1 MNVIFYKIYIFDILT
16 KQAFVTCFEKG
27 LNIVTSSSI
36 DGTDRG
42 KSVLLRSLY
51 HTLGADA
58 HFDKKWKN
66 EDKVYLLEFSVDNK
80 MYFIYRHK
88 KVFKVFNDTVQIL
101 FQTSSRTKLSEFL
114 GKIWSFEIFLPNRN
128 TEKLEIAPPAYT
140 YVMNFID
147 QDHYDGTNFNS
158 FKSLGQYQNF
168 KPDVIYAQF
177 GIYDKNYFER
187 VKSKQNLLERINN
200 SEDSY
205 QKANEMKEKVFKLLG
220 NIVVPKNS
228 QELKREL
235 SIRTKEYKDIL
246 NSMNEFRCK
255 LTNLR
260 NEKYELEIAL
270 NQIERFKNNKEKE
283 IKSILETDKCPE
295 CHSVLKDTTDFR
307 SKRYNSI
314 EDSSYI
320 SDSIYEDIEKISKAI
335 SRTESSYKEFLN
347 KLESYKK
354 NIGIAQKEIK
364 NYSSYMGLNELYN
377 SLNLELFNESQL
389 QGELKEKLGIIEED
403 LKKVSA
409 IKADINKK
417 YYEMIDSEV
426 LRFGLNELEESQY
439 KAINRVFCAS
449 GSNKPISTV
458 IWYFI
463 LNNIKT
469 CFNKKSLKLPMV
481 LDSPKNAEMD
491 YNKEQAL
498 IEYILENSSNY
509 TQLIFSSIGFERTKF
524 EGKVKIIELKNN
536 KYQLL
541 DSETFTKYENILENV
556 LSTHVHR
563 DIFSELIKLLRK

>member
-1 MNVIFYKIYIFDILT
+1 MNVIFKKIYIFDILT
-16 KQAFVTCFEKG
+16 EKAFVTSFEEG
-27 LNIVTSSSI
+27 VNVVTSSSI

-51 HTLGADA
+51 HAMGADA

-66 EDKVYLLEFSVDNK
+66 EDKVYLLEFLVDNK
-80 MYFIYRHK
+80 KYFIYRHRK
-88 KVFKVFNDTVQIL
+88 LFKIFNDLIQIL
-101 FQTSSRTKLSEFL
+101 FQTSSRTELSEFL
-114 GKIWSFEIFLPNRN
+114 GEIWSFEIFFPNRN
-128 TEKLEIAPPAYT
+128 TGKLEIAPPAYT
-140 YVMNFID
+140 YVMNFLD
-147 QDHYDGTNFNS
+147 QDHYDGTSFNS

-168 KPDVIYAQF
+168 KPDVIYSQF

-187 VKSKQNLLERINN
+187 VKSKQNLFERINE
-200 SEDSY
+200 SKDSY
-205 QKANEMKEKVFKLLG
+205 KKANEMKEKVSNLLE
-220 NIVVPKNS
+220 NVVVPENL
-228 QELKREL
+228 QELEREL
-235 SIRTKEYKDIL
+235 SIRSKEYNDIL
-246 NSMNEFRCK
+246 NSMNAFRYK

-283 IKSILETDKCPE
+283 IKFILETDICPE
-295 CHSVLKDTTDFR
+295 CHSILNDTTDFR

-314 EDSSYI
+314 EDSLYI
-320 SDSIYEDIEKISKAI
+320 SDSIYEDIEKISKEI
-335 SRTESSYKEFLN
+335 FQIESSYREFSN
-347 KLESYKK
+347 RLESYKK
-354 NIGIAQKEIK
+354 NINSAQEEIK
-364 NYSSYMGLNELYN
+364 NYTSYMGLNELYN
-377 SLNLELFNESQL
+377 SLNLELFNELQL
-389 QGELKEKLGIIEED
+389 QEELKERIENIEEE
-403 LKKVSA
+403 LKKVSE

-417 YYEMIDSEV
+417 YYEMVDRQV
-426 LRFGLNELEESQY
+426 LRFGLYELDESQY

-491 YNKEQAL
+491 YDKEQAL

-524 EGKVKIIELKNN
+524 IFEGEIKIIGLNN
-536 KYQLL
+536 DKYQLL
-541 DSETFTKYENILENV
+541 NSETFKEYEDILENV
-556 LSTHVHR
+556 LSAQ
-563 DIFSELIKLLRK
+563 LI

>member
-1 MNVIFYKIYIFDILT
+1 MNVIFKKIYIFDILT
-16 KQAFVTCFEKG
+16 KKAFVTSFEEG
-27 LNIVTSSSI
+27 VNVVTSSSI

-51 HTLGADA
+51 HVMGADA

-66 EDKVYLLEFSVDNK
+66 EDKVYLLEFLVDNK
-80 MYFIYRHK
+80 KYFIYRHRK
-88 KVFKVFNDTVQIL
+88 LFKVFNDLIQIL
-101 FQTSSRTKLSEFL
+101 FQTSSRTELSEFL
-114 GKIWSFEIFLPNRN
+114 GEIWSFEIFLPNRN

-140 YVMNFID
+140 YVMNFLD
-147 QDHYDGTNFNS
+147 QDYYDGTNFNS

-168 KPDVIYAQF
+168 KPDVIYSQF

-187 VKSKQNLLERINN
+187 VKSKQNLFERINE
-200 SEDSY
+200 SKDSY
-205 QKANEMKEKVFKLLG
+205 KKADEMKGKVSNLLE
-220 NIVVPKNS
+220 NVVVPENL
-228 QELKREL
+228 QELEREL
-235 SIRTKEYKDIL
+235 SIGSKEYNDIL
-246 NSMNEFRCK
+246 NSMNAFRYK

-283 IKSILETDKCPE
+283 IKFILETDICPE
-295 CHSVLKDTTDFR
+295 CHSVLNDTTDLR

-314 EDSSYI
+314 EDSLYI

-335 SRTESSYKEFLN
+335 FQIESSYREFSN
-347 KLESYKK
+347 RLESYKK
-354 NIGIAQKEIK
+354 NINSAQEEIK
-364 NYSSYMGLNELYN
+364 NYTSYMGLNELYN
-377 SLNLELFNESQL
+377 SLNLELFNELQL
-389 QGELKEKLGIIEED
+389 QEELKDRIENIEEE
-403 LKKVSA
+403 LKKVSE

-417 YYEMIDSEV
+417 YYEMVDRQV
-426 LRFGLNELEESQY
+426 LRFGLNELDESQY

-491 YNKEQAL
+491 YDKEQAL

-524 EGKVKIIELKNN
+524 IFEGEIKIIELKND

-541 DSETFTKYENILENV
+541 NSETFKEYEDILENV
-556 LSTHVHR
+556 LSAQ
-563 DIFSELIKLLRK
+563 LI

>member
-1 MNVIFYKIYIFDILT
+1 MNVIFKKIYIFDILT
-16 KQAFVTCFEKG
+16 KKAFVTSFEEG
-27 LNIVTSSSI
+27 VNVVTSSSI

-51 HTLGADA
+51 HVMGADA

-66 EDKVYLLEFSVDNK
+66 EDKVYLLEFLVDNK
-80 MYFIYRHK
+80 KYFIYRHRK
-88 KVFKVFNDTVQIL
+88 LFKLFNDLIQIL
-101 FQTSSRTKLSEFL
+101 FQTSSRTELSEFL
-114 GKIWSFEIFLPNRN
+114 GEIWSFEIFLPNRN

-140 YVMNFID
+140 YVMNFLD
-147 QDHYDGTNFNS
+147 QDYYDGTNFNS

-168 KPDVIYAQF
+168 KPDVIYSQF

-187 VKSKQNLLERINN
+187 VKSKQNLFERINE
-200 SEDSY
+200 SKDSY
-205 QKANEMKEKVFKLLG
+205 KKADEMKGKVSNLLE
-220 NIVVPKNS
+220 NVVVPENL
-228 QELKREL
+228 QELEREL
-235 SIRTKEYKDIL
+235 SIRSKEYNDIL
-246 NSMNEFRCK
+246 NSMNAFRYK

-283 IKSILETDKCPE
+283 IKFILETDICPE
-295 CHSVLKDTTDFR
+295 CHSVLNDTTDLR

-314 EDSSYI
+314 EDSLYI

-335 SRTESSYKEFLN
+335 FQIESSYREFSN
-347 KLESYKK
+347 RLESYKK
-354 NIGIAQKEIK
+354 NINSAQEEIK
-364 NYSSYMGLNELYN
+364 NYTSYMGLNELYN
-377 SLNLELFNESQL
+377 SLNLELFNELQL
-389 QGELKEKLGIIEED
+389 QEELKDRIENIEEE
-403 LKKVSA
+403 LKKVSE

-417 YYEMIDSEV
+417 YYEMVDRQV
-426 LRFGLNELEESQY
+426 LRFGLNELDESQY

-491 YNKEQAL
+491 YDKEQAL

-524 EGKVKIIELKNN
+524 IFEGEIKIIELKND

-541 DSETFTKYENILENV
+541 NSETFKEYEDILENV
-556 LSTHVHR
+556 LS
-563 DIFSELIKLLRK
+563 SQLI

>member
-1 MNVIFYKIYIFDILT
+1 MNVIFKKIYIFDILT
-16 KQAFVTCFEKG
+16 KKAFVTSFEEG
-27 LNIVTSSSI
+27 VNVVTSSSI

-51 HTLGADA
+51 HVMGADA

-66 EDKVYLLEFSVDNK
+66 EDKVYLLEFLVDNK
-80 MYFIYRHK
+80 KYFIYRHRK
-88 KVFKVFNDTVQIL
+88 LFKVFNDLIQIL
-101 FQTSSRTKLSEFL
+101 FQTSSRMELSEFL

-128 TEKLEIAPPAYT
+128 TGKLEIAPPAYT
-140 YVMNFID
+140 YVMNFLD
-147 QDHYDGTNFNS
+147 QDHYDGTSFNS

-168 KPDVIYAQF
+168 KPDVIYSQF

-187 VKSKQNLLERINN
+187 VKSKQNLFERINE
-200 SEDSY
+200 SKDSY
-205 QKANEMKEKVFKLLG
+205 KKADEMKGKVSNLLE
-220 NIVVPKNS
+220 NVVVPENL
-228 QELKREL
+228 QELEREL
-235 SIRTKEYKDIL
+235 SIRSKEYNDIL
-246 NSMNEFRCK
+246 NSMNTFRYK

-283 IKSILETDKCPE
+283 IKFILETDICPE
-295 CHSVLKDTTDFR
+295 CHSVLNDTTDLR

-314 EDSSYI
+314 EDSLYI
-320 SDSIYEDIEKISKAI
+320 SDSIYEDIEKISKEI
-335 SRTESSYKEFLN
+335 FQIESSYREFSN
-347 KLESYKK
+347 RLESYKK
-354 NIGIAQKEIK
+354 NINSAQEEIK
-364 NYSSYMGLNELYN
+364 NYTSYMGLNELYN
-377 SLNLELFNESQL
+377 SLNLELFNELQL
-389 QGELKEKLGIIEED
+389 QEELKDRIENIEEE
-403 LKKVSA
+403 LKKVSE

-417 YYEMIDSEV
+417 YYEMVDRQV
-426 LRFGLNELEESQY
+426 LRFGLYELDESQY

-491 YNKEQAL
+491 YDKEQAL

-524 EGKVKIIELKNN
+524 IFEGEIKILGLNN
-536 KYQLL
+536 DKYQLL
-541 DSETFTKYENILENV
+541 NSETFKEYEDILENV
-556 LSTHVHR
+556 LSAQ
-563 DIFSELIKLLRK
+563 LI

>member
-1 MNVIFYKIYIFDILT
+1 MNVIFKKIYIFDILT
-16 KQAFVTCFEKG
+16 KKAFVTSFEEG
-27 LNIVTSSSI
+27 VNVVTSSSI

-51 HTLGADA
+51 HVMGADA

-66 EDKVYLLEFSVDNK
+66 EDKVYLLEFLVDNK
-80 MYFIYRHK
+80 KYFIYRHRK
-88 KVFKVFNDTVQIL
+88 LFKVFNDLIQII
-101 FQTSSRTKLSEFL
+101 FQTSSRTELSEFL
-114 GKIWSFEIFLPNRN
+114 GEIWSFEIFLPNRN

-140 YVMNFID
+140 YVMNFLD
-147 QDHYDGTNFNS
+147 QDYYDGTNFNS

-168 KPDVIYAQF
+168 KPDVIYSQF

-187 VKSKQNLLERINN
+187 VKSKQNLFERINE
-200 SEDSY
+200 SKDSY
-205 QKANEMKEKVFKLLG
+205 KKADEMKGKVSNLLE
-220 NIVVPKNS
+220 NVVVPENL
-228 QELKREL
+228 QELEREL
-235 SIRTKEYKDIL
+235 SIRSKEYNDIL
-246 NSMNEFRCK
+246 NSMNAFRYK

-283 IKSILETDKCPE
+283 IKFILGTDICPE
-295 CHSVLKDTTDFR
+295 CHSVLNDTTDLR

-314 EDSSYI
+314 EDSLYI

-335 SRTESSYKEFLN
+335 FQIESSYREFSN
-347 KLESYKK
+347 RLESYKK
-354 NIGIAQKEIK
+354 NINSAQEEIK
-364 NYSSYMGLNELYN
+364 NYTSYMGLNDHYN
-377 SLNLELFNESQL
+377 SLNLEFFNELQL
-389 QGELKEKLGIIEED
+389 QEELKDRIENIEEE
-403 LKKVSA
+403 LKKVSE

-417 YYEMIDSEV
+417 YYEMVDRQV
-426 LRFGLNELEESQY
+426 LRFGLNELDESQY

-491 YNKEQAL
+491 YDKEQAL

-524 EGKVKIIELKNN
+524 IFEGEIKIIELKND

-541 DSETFTKYENILENV
+541 NSEIFKEYEDILENV
-556 LSTHVHR
+556 LSAQ
-563 DIFSELIKLLRK
+563 LI

>member
-1 MNVIFYKIYIFDILT
+1 MNVIFKKIYIFDILT
-16 KQAFVTCFEKG
+16 KKAFVTSFEEG
-27 LNIVTSSSI
+27 VNVVTSSSI

-51 HTLGADA
+51 HVMGADA

-66 EDKVYLLEFSVDNK
+66 EDKVYLLEFLVDNK
-80 MYFIYRHK
+80 KYFIYRHRK
-88 KVFKVFNDTVQIL
+88 LFKVFNDLIQIL
-101 FQTSSRTKLSEFL
+101 FQTSSRTELSEFL
-114 GKIWSFEIFLPNRN
+114 GEIWSFKIFLPNRN

-140 YVMNFID
+140 YVMNFLD
-147 QDHYDGTNFNS
+147 QDYYDGTNFNS

-168 KPDVIYAQF
+168 KPDVIYSQF

-187 VKSKQNLLERINN
+187 VKNKQNLFERINE
-200 SEDSY
+200 SKDSY
-205 QKANEMKEKVFKLLG
+205 KKADEMKEKVSNLLE
-220 NIVVPKNS
+220 NVVVPENL
-228 QELKREL
+228 QELEREL
-235 SIRTKEYKDIL
+235 SIRSKEYNDIL
-246 NSMNEFRCK
+246 NSMNAFRYK

-270 NQIERFKNNKEKE
+270 NQIEKFKNNKEKE
-283 IKSILETDKCPE
+283 INVILETDICPE
-295 CHSVLKDTTDFR
+295 CHSVLNDTTDLR

-314 EDSSYI
+314 EDSLYI
-320 SDSIYEDIEKISKAI
+320 SDSIYEDIEKISKEI
-335 SRTESSYKEFLN
+335 FQIESSYREFSN
-347 KLESYKK
+347 RLESYKK
-354 NIGIAQKEIK
+354 NINSAQEEIK
-364 NYSSYMGLNELYN
+364 NYTSYMGLNELYN
-377 SLNLELFNESQL
+377 SLNLELFNELQL
-389 QGELKEKLGIIEED
+389 QEELKDRIENIEEE
-403 LKKVSA
+403 LKKVLE

-417 YYEMIDSEV
+417 YYEMVDRQV
-426 LRFGLNELEESQY
+426 LRFGLNELDESQY

-491 YNKEQAL
+491 YDKEQAL

-524 EGKVKIIELKNN
+524 IFEGEIKIIELKND

-541 DSETFTKYENILENV
+541 NSETFKEYEDILENV
-556 LSTHVHR
+556 LSAQ
-563 DIFSELIKLLRK
+563 LI

>member
-1 MNVIFYKIYIFDILT
+1 MNVIFKKIYIFDILT
-16 KQAFVTCFEKG
+16 KKAFVTSFEVG
-27 LNIVTSSSI
+27 VNVVTSSSI

-51 HTLGADA
+51 HVMGADA

-66 EDKVYLLEFSVDNK
+66 EDKVYLLEFLVDNK
-80 MYFIYRHK
+80 KYFIYRHRK
-88 KVFKVFNDTVQIL
+88 LFKIFNDLIQIL
-101 FQTSSRTKLSEFL
+101 FQTSSRTELSEFL
-114 GKIWSFEIFLPNRN
+114 GEIWSFEIFLPNRN

-140 YVMNFID
+140 YVMNFLD
-147 QDHYDGTNFNS
+147 QDYYDGTNFNS

-168 KPDVIYAQF
+168 KPDVIYSQF

-187 VKSKQNLLERINN
+187 VKSKQNLFERINE
-200 SEDSY
+200 SKDSY
-205 QKANEMKEKVFKLLG
+205 KKADEMKGKVSNLLE
-220 NIVVPKNS
+220 NVVVPENL
-228 QELKREL
+228 QELESEL
-235 SIRTKEYKDIL
+235 SIRSKEYNDIL
-246 NSMNEFRCK
+246 NSMNAFRYE

-283 IKSILETDKCPE
+283 IKFILETDICPE
-295 CHSVLKDTTDFR
+295 CHSVLNDTTDLR

-314 EDSSYI
+314 EDSLYI

-335 SRTESSYKEFLN
+335 FQIESSYREFSN
-347 KLESYKK
+347 RLESYKK
-354 NIGIAQKEIK
+354 NINSAQKEIK
-364 NYSSYMGLNELYN
+364 NYTSYMGLNELYN
-377 SLNLELFNESQL
+377 SLNLELFNELQL
-389 QGELKEKLGIIEED
+389 QEELKDRIENIEEE
-403 LKKVSA
+403 LKKVSE

-417 YYEMIDSEV
+417 YYEMVDRQV
-426 LRFGLNELEESQY
+426 LRFGLNELDESQY

-524 EGKVKIIELKNN
+524 IFEGEIKIIELKND

-541 DSETFTKYENILENV
+541 NSETFKEYEDILENV
-556 LSTHVHR
+556 LSAQ
-563 DIFSELIKLLRK
+563 LI

>member
-1 MNVIFYKIYIFDILT
+1 MNVIFKKIYIFDILT
-16 KQAFVTCFEKG
+16 EKAFVTSFEEG
-27 LNIVTSSSI
+27 VNVVTSSSI

-51 HTLGADA
+51 HVMGADA

-66 EDKVYLLEFSVDNK
+66 EDKVYLLEFLVDNK
-80 MYFIYRHK
+80 KYFIYRHRK
-88 KVFKVFNDTVQIL
+88 LFKVFNNLIQIL
-101 FQTSSRTKLSEFL
+101 FQTSSRMELSEFL

-128 TEKLEIAPPAYT
+128 TGKLEIAPPAYT
-140 YVMNFID
+140 YVMNFLD
-147 QDHYDGTNFNS
+147 QDHYDGTSFNS

-168 KPDVIYAQF
+168 KPDVIYSQF

-187 VKSKQNLLERINN
+187 VKSKQNLFERINE
-200 SEDSY
+200 SKDSY
-205 QKANEMKEKVFKLLG
+205 KKANEMKRKVSNLLE
-220 NIVVPKNS
+220 NVVVPENL
-228 QELKREL
+228 QELEREL
-235 SIRTKEYKDIL
+235 SIRSKEYNDIL
-246 NSMNEFRCK
+246 NSMNTFRYK

-283 IKSILETDKCPE
+283 IKFILETDICPE
-295 CHSVLKDTTDFR
+295 CHSILNDTTDLR

-314 EDSSYI
+314 EDSLYI
-320 SDSIYEDIEKISKAI
+320 SDSIYEDIEKISKEI
-335 SRTESSYKEFLN
+335 FQIESSYREFSN
-347 KLESYKK
+347 RLESYKK
-354 NIGIAQKEIK
+354 NINSAQEEIK
-364 NYSSYMGLNELYN
+364 NYTSYMGLNELYN
-377 SLNLELFNESQL
+377 SLTLEVFNELHL
-389 QGELKEKLGIIEED
+389 QEELKDRIENIEEE
-403 LKKVSA
+403 LKKVSE

-417 YYEMIDSEV
+417 YYEMVDRQV
-426 LRFGLNELEESQY
+426 LRFGLYELDESQY

-491 YNKEQAL
+491 YDKEQAL

-524 EGKVKIIELKNN
+524 IFEGEIKILGLNN
-536 KYQLL
+536 DKYQLL
-541 DSETFTKYENILENV
+541 NSETFKEYEDILENV
-556 LSTHVHR
+556 LSAQ
-563 DIFSELIKLLRK
+563 LI

>member
-1 MNVIFYKIYIFDILT
+1 MNIIFNKIYIFDILT
-16 KQAFVTCFEKG
+16 KKAFVTCFEKG
-27 LNIVTSSSI
+27 LNIITSSNI

-80 MYFIYRHK
+80 KYFIYRHK
-88 KVFKVFNDTVQIL
+88 KVFKVFDDAVQIL
-101 FQTSSRTKLSEFL
+101 FQTSTRTELSEFL
-114 GKIWSFEIFLPNRN
+114 SEIWSFEIFLPNRN

-147 QDHYDGTNFNS
+147 QDYYDGTNFNS

-187 VKSKQNLLERINN
+187 VKSKQNLLERIND
-200 SEDSY
+200 SERAY
-205 QKANEMKEKVFKLLG
+205 KKANEMKEKVSKLLG
-220 NIVVPKNS
+220 NLVVPENL
-228 QELKREL
+228 QELEKEL
-235 SIRTKEYKDIL
+235 SIRTKEYNDIL
-246 NSMNEFRCK
+246 NSMNEFRYK

-283 IKSILETDKCPE
+283 IKSILKTDICPE
-295 CHSVLKDTTDFR
+295 CHSVLKDTTDLR

-314 EDSSYI
+314 EDSLYI
-320 SDSIYEDIEKISKAI
+320 SDSIYEDIEKISKVI
-335 SRTESSYKEFLN
+335 LKIESSYREFSN
-347 KLESYKK
+347 RLESYKK
-354 NIGIAQKEIK
+354 NINSAQKEIK
-364 NYSSYMGLNELYN
+364 NYTSYIGLNELYN
-377 SLNLELFNESQL
+377 SLNLELFSELQL
-389 QGELKEKLGIIEED
+389 QEELKDIIENIEEE
-403 LKKVSA
+403 LKKVSE
-409 IKADINKK
+409 IKANINKK
-417 YYEMIDSEV
+417 YYEMVDSQV
-426 LRFGLNELEESQY
+426 LRFGLDELEESQY

-463 LNNIKT
+463 LNNLKT

-491 YNKEQAL
+491 YDKEQAL

-524 EGKVKIIELKNN
+524 IFEGETKIIELKND

-541 DSETFTKYENILENV
+541 NSETFKEYEDILENV
-556 LSTHVHR
+556 LSAQ
-563 DIFSELIKLLRK
+563 LI

>member
-1 MNVIFYKIYIFDILT
+1 MNVIFKKIYIFDILT
-16 KQAFVTCFEKG
+16 KKAFVTSFEEG
-27 LNIVTSSSI
+27 VNVVTSSSI

-51 HTLGADA
+51 HVMGADA

-66 EDKVYLLEFSVDNK
+66 EDKVYLLEFLVDNK
-80 MYFIYRHK
+80 KYFIYRHRK
-88 KVFKVFNDTVQIL
+88 LFKLFNDLIQIL
-101 FQTSSRTKLSEFL
+101 FQTSSRTELSEFL
-114 GKIWSFEIFLPNRN
+114 GEIWSFEIFLPNRN

-140 YVMNFID
+140 YVMNFLD
-147 QDHYDGTNFNS
+147 QDYYDGTNFNS

-168 KPDVIYAQF
+168 KPDVIYSQF

-187 VKSKQNLLERINN
+187 VKSKQNLFERINE
-200 SEDSY
+200 SKDSY
-205 QKANEMKEKVFKLLG
+205 KKADEMKGKVSNLLE
-220 NIVVPKNS
+220 NVVVPENL
-228 QELKREL
+228 QELEREL
-235 SIRTKEYKDIL
+235 SIRSKEYNDIL
-246 NSMNEFRCK
+246 NSMNAFRYK

-283 IKSILETDKCPE
+283 IKFILETDICPE
-295 CHSVLKDTTDFR
+295 CHSVLNDTTDLR

-314 EDSSYI
+314 EDSLYI
-320 SDSIYEDIEKISKAI
+320 SDSIYEDIEKISKEI
-335 SRTESSYKEFLN
+335 FQIESSYREFSN
-347 KLESYKK
+347 RLESYKK
-354 NIGIAQKEIK
+354 NINSAQEEIK
-364 NYSSYMGLNELYN
+364 NYTSYMGLNELYN
-377 SLNLELFNESQL
+377 SLNLELFNELQL
-389 QGELKEKLGIIEED
+389 QEELKDRIENIEEE
-403 LKKVSA
+403 LKKVSE

-417 YYEMIDSEV
+417 YYEMVDRQV
-426 LRFGLNELEESQY
+426 LRFGLNELDESQY

-491 YNKEQAL
+491 YDKEQAL

-524 EGKVKIIELKNN
+524 IFEGEIKIIELKND

-541 DSETFTKYENILENV
+541 NSETFKEYEDILENV
-556 LSTHVHR
+556 LS
-563 DIFSELIKLLRK
+563 SQLI

>member
-1 MNVIFYKIYIFDILT
+1 MNVIFKKIYIFDILT
-16 KQAFVTCFEKG
+16 KKAFVTSFEEG
-27 LNIVTSSSI
+27 VNVVTSSSI

-42 KSVLLRSLY
+42 KSVLLRSVY
-51 HTLGADA
+51 HVMGADA

-66 EDKVYLLEFSVDNK
+66 EDKVYLLEFLVDNK
-80 MYFIYRHK
+80 KYFIYRHRK
-88 KVFKVFNDTVQIL
+88 LFKVFNDLIQIL
-101 FQTSSRTKLSEFL
+101 FQTSSRTELSEFL
-114 GKIWSFEIFLPNRN
+114 GEIWSFEIFLPNRN

-140 YVMNFID
+140 YVMNFLD
-147 QDHYDGTNFNS
+147 QDYYDGTNFNS

-168 KPDVIYAQF
+168 KPDVIYSQF

-187 VKSKQNLLERINN
+187 VKSKQNLFERINE
-200 SEDSY
+200 SKDSY
-205 QKANEMKEKVFKLLG
+205 KKADEMKGKVSNLLE
-220 NIVVPKNS
+220 NVVVPENL
-228 QELKREL
+228 QELEREL
-235 SIRTKEYKDIL
+235 SIRSKEYNDIL
-246 NSMNEFRCK
+246 NSMNAFRYK

-283 IKSILETDKCPE
+283 IKSILETDICPE
-295 CHSVLKDTTDFR
+295 CHSVLNDTTDLR

-314 EDSSYI
+314 EDSLYI
-320 SDSIYEDIEKISKAI
+320 SDSIYEDIEKISKEI
-335 SRTESSYKEFLN
+335 FQIESSYREFSN
-347 KLESYKK
+347 RLESYKK
-354 NIGIAQKEIK
+354 NINSAQEEIK
-364 NYSSYMGLNELYN
+364 NYTSYMGLNELYN
-377 SLNLELFNESQL
+377 SLNLELFNELQL
-389 QGELKEKLGIIEED
+389 QEELKDRIENIEEE
-403 LKKVSA
+403 LKKVSE
-409 IKADINKK
+409 IKAYINKK
-417 YYEMIDSEV
+417 YYEMVDRQV
-426 LRFGLNELEESQY
+426 LRFGLNELDESQY

-491 YNKEQAL
+491 YDKEQAL

-524 EGKVKIIELKNN
+524 IFEGEIKIIELKND

-541 DSETFTKYENILENV
+541 NSETFKEYEDILENV
-556 LSTHVHR
+556 LSAQ
-563 DIFSELIKLLRK
+563 LI

>member
-1 MNVIFYKIYIFDILT
+1 MNVIFKKIYIFDILT
-16 KQAFVTCFEKG
+16 EKAFVTSFEEG
-27 LNIVTSSSI
+27 VNVVTSSSI

-51 HTLGADA
+51 HVMGADA

-66 EDKVYLLEFSVDNK
+66 EDKVYLLEFLVDNK
-80 MYFIYRHK
+80 KYFIYRHRK
-88 KVFKVFNDTVQIL
+88 LFKVFNNLIQIL
-101 FQTSSRTKLSEFL
+101 FQTSSRMELSEFL

-128 TEKLEIAPPAYT
+128 TGKLEIAPPAYT
-140 YVMNFID
+140 YVMNFLD
-147 QDHYDGTNFNS
+147 QDHYDGTSFNS

-168 KPDVIYAQF
+168 KPDVIYSQF

-187 VKSKQNLLERINN
+187 VKSKQNLFERINE
-200 SEDSY
+200 SKDSY
-205 QKANEMKEKVFKLLG
+205 KKANEMKRKVSNLLE
-220 NIVVPKNS
+220 NVVVPENL
-228 QELKREL
+228 QELEREL
-235 SIRTKEYKDIL
+235 SIRSKEYNDIL
-246 NSMNEFRCK
+246 NSMNTFRYK

-283 IKSILETDKCPE
+283 IKFILETDICPE
-295 CHSVLKDTTDFR
+295 CHSVLNDTTDLR

-314 EDSSYI
+314 EDSLYI
-320 SDSIYEDIEKISKAI
+320 SDSIYEDIEKISKEI
-335 SRTESSYKEFLN
+335 FQIESSYREFSN
-347 KLESYKK
+347 RLESYKK
-354 NIGIAQKEIK
+354 NINSAQEEIK
-364 NYSSYMGLNELYN
+364 NYTSYMGLNELYN
-377 SLNLELFNESQL
+377 SLNLELFNELQL
-389 QGELKEKLGIIEED
+389 QEELKDRIENIEEE
-403 LKKVSA
+403 LKKVSE

-417 YYEMIDSEV
+417 YYEMVDRQV
-426 LRFGLNELEESQY
+426 LRFGLYELDESQY

-491 YNKEQAL
+491 YDKEQAL

-524 EGKVKIIELKNN
+524 IFEGEIKILGLNN
-536 KYQLL
+536 DKYQLL
-541 DSETFTKYENILENV
+541 NSETFKEYEDILENV
-556 LSTHVHR
+556 LSAQ
-563 DIFSELIKLLRK
+563 LI

>member
-1 MNVIFYKIYIFDILT
+1 MNVIFKKIYIFDILT
-16 KQAFVTCFEKG
+16 EKAFVTSFEEG
-27 LNIVTSSSI
+27 VNVVTSSSI

-51 HTLGADA
+51 HVMGADA

-66 EDKVYLLEFSVDNK
+66 EDKVYLLEFLVDNK
-80 MYFIYRHK
+80 KYFIYRHRK
-88 KVFKVFNDTVQIL
+88 LFKVFNNLIQIL
-101 FQTSSRTKLSEFL
+101 FQTSSRTELSEFL

-128 TEKLEIAPPAYT
+128 TGKLEIAPPAYT
-140 YVMNFID
+140 YVMNFLD
-147 QDHYDGTNFNS
+147 QDHYDGTSFNS

-168 KPDVIYAQF
+168 KPDVIYSQF

-187 VKSKQNLLERINN
+187 VKSKQNLFERINE
-200 SEDSY
+200 SKDSY
-205 QKANEMKEKVFKLLG
+205 KKANEMKRKVSNLLE
-220 NIVVPKNS
+220 NVVVPENL
-228 QELKREL
+228 QELEREL
-235 SIRTKEYKDIL
+235 SIRSKEYNDIL
-246 NSMNEFRCK
+246 NSMNTFRYK

-283 IKSILETDKCPE
+283 IKFILETDICPE
-295 CHSVLKDTTDFR
+295 CHSILNDTTDLR

-314 EDSSYI
+314 EDSLYI
-320 SDSIYEDIEKISKAI
+320 SDSIYEDIEKISKEI
-335 SRTESSYKEFLN
+335 FQIESSYREFSN
-347 KLESYKK
+347 RLELYKK
-354 NIGIAQKEIK
+354 NINSAQEEIK
-364 NYSSYMGLNELYN
+364 NYTSYMGLNELYN
-377 SLNLELFNESQL
+377 SLNLELFNELQL
-389 QGELKEKLGIIEED
+389 QEELKDRIENIEEE
-403 LKKVSA
+403 LKKVSE

-417 YYEMIDSEV
+417 YYEMMDRQV
-426 LRFGLNELEESQY
+426 LRFGLYELDESQY

-491 YNKEQAL
+491 YDKEQAL

-524 EGKVKIIELKNN
+524 IFEGKIKILGLNN
-536 KYQLL
+536 DKYQLL
-541 DSETFTKYENILENV
+541 NSETFKEYEDILEKV
-556 LSTHVHR
+556 LSAQ
-563 DIFSELIKLLRK
+563 LI

>member
-1 MNVIFYKIYIFDILT
+1 MNVIFKKIYIFDILT
-16 KQAFVTCFEKG
+16 KKAFVTSFEVG
-27 LNIVTSSSI
+27 VNVVTSSSI

-51 HTLGADA
+51 HVMGADA
-58 HFDKKWKN
+58 HFAKKWKN
-66 EDKVYLLEFSVDNK
+66 EDKVYLLEFLVDNK
-80 MYFIYRHK
+80 KYFIYRHRK
-88 KVFKVFNDTVQIL
+88 LFKVFNDLIQIL
-101 FQTSSRTKLSEFL
+101 FQTSSRTELSEFL
-114 GKIWSFEIFLPNRN
+114 GEIWSFEIFLPNRN

-140 YVMNFID
+140 YVMNFLD
-147 QDHYDGTNFNS
+147 QDYYDGTNFNS

-168 KPDVIYAQF
+168 KPDVIYSQF

-187 VKSKQNLLERINN
+187 VKSKQNLFERINE
-200 SEDSY
+200 SKDSY
-205 QKANEMKEKVFKLLG
+205 KKADEMKGKVSNLLE
-220 NIVVPKNS
+220 NVVVPENL
-228 QELKREL
+228 QELESEL
-235 SIRTKEYKDIL
+235 SIRSKEYNDIL
-246 NSMNEFRCK
+246 NSMNAFRYE

-283 IKSILETDKCPE
+283 IKFILETDICPE
-295 CHSVLKDTTDFR
+295 CHSVLNDTTDLR

-314 EDSSYI
+314 EDSLYI

-335 SRTESSYKEFLN
+335 FQIESSYREFSN
-347 KLESYKK
+347 RLESYKK
-354 NIGIAQKEIK
+354 NINSAQKEIK
-364 NYSSYMGLNELYN
+364 NYTSYMGLNELYN
-377 SLNLELFNESQL
+377 SLNLELFNELQL
-389 QGELKEKLGIIEED
+389 QEELKDRIENIEEE
-403 LKKVSA
+403 LKKVSE

-417 YYEMIDSEV
+417 YYEMVDRQV
-426 LRFGLNELEESQY
+426 LRFGLNELDESQY

-524 EGKVKIIELKNN
+524 IFEGEIKIIELKND

-541 DSETFTKYENILENV
+541 NSETFKEYEDILENV
-556 LSTHVHR
+556 LSAQ
-563 DIFSELIKLLRK
+563 LI

>member
-1 MNVIFYKIYIFDILT
+1 MNVIFKKIYIFDILT
-16 KQAFVTCFEKG
+16 KKAFVTSFEEG
-27 LNIVTSSSI
+27 VNVVTSSSI

-51 HTLGADA
+51 HVMGADA

-66 EDKVYLLEFSVDNK
+66 EDKVYLLEFLVDNK
-80 MYFIYRHK
+80 KYFIYRHRK
-88 KVFKVFNDTVQIL
+88 LFKVFNDLIQIL
-101 FQTSSRTKLSEFL
+101 FQTSSRTELSEFL
-114 GKIWSFEIFLPNRN
+114 GEIWSFKIFLPNRN

-140 YVMNFID
+140 YVMNFLD
-147 QDHYDGTNFNS
+147 QDYYDGTNFNS

-168 KPDVIYAQF
+168 KPDVIYSQF

-187 VKSKQNLLERINN
+187 VKNKQNLFERINE
-200 SEDSY
+200 SKDSY
-205 QKANEMKEKVFKLLG
+205 KKADEMKEKVSNLLE
-220 NIVVPKNS
+220 NVVVPENL
-228 QELKREL
+228 QELEREL
-235 SIRTKEYKDIL
+235 SIRSKEYNDIL
-246 NSMNEFRCK
+246 NSMNAFRYK

-270 NQIERFKNNKEKE
+270 NQIEKFKNNKEKE
-283 IKSILETDKCPE
+283 IKVILETDICPE
-295 CHSVLKDTTDFR
+295 CHSVLNDTTDLR

-314 EDSSYI
+314 EDSLYI
-320 SDSIYEDIEKISKAI
+320 SDSIYEDIEKISKEI
-335 SRTESSYKEFLN
+335 FQIESSYREFSN
-347 KLESYKK
+347 RLESYKK
-354 NIGIAQKEIK
+354 NINSAQEEIK
-364 NYSSYMGLNELYN
+364 NYTSYMGLNELYN
-377 SLNLELFNESQL
+377 SLNLELFNELQL
-389 QGELKEKLGIIEED
+389 QEELKDRIENIEEE
-403 LKKVSA
+403 LKKVLE

-417 YYEMIDSEV
+417 YYEMVDRQV
-426 LRFGLNELEESQY
+426 LRFGLNELDESQY

-491 YNKEQAL
+491 YDKEQAL

-524 EGKVKIIELKNN
+524 IFEGEIKIIELKND

-541 DSETFTKYENILENV
+541 NSETFKEYEDILENV
-556 LSTHVHR
+556 LSAQ
-563 DIFSELIKLLRK
+563 LI

>member
-1 MNVIFYKIYIFDILT
+1 MNVIFKKIYIFDILT
-16 KQAFVTCFEKG
+16 KKAFVTSFEEG
-27 LNIVTSSSI
+27 VNVVTSSSI

-51 HTLGADA
+51 HVMGADA

-66 EDKVYLLEFSVDNK
+66 EDKVYLLEFLVDNK
-80 MYFIYRHK
+80 KYFIYRHRK
-88 KVFKVFNDTVQIL
+88 LFKVFNDLVQIL
-101 FQTSSRTKLSEFL
+101 FQTSSRTELSEFL
-114 GKIWSFEIFLPNRN
+114 GEIWSFEIFLPNRN

-140 YVMNFID
+140 YVMNFLD
-147 QDHYDGTNFNS
+147 QDYYDGTNFNS

-168 KPDVIYAQF
+168 KPDVIYSQF

-187 VKSKQNLLERINN
+187 VKSKQNLFERINE
-200 SEDSY
+200 SKDSY
-205 QKANEMKEKVFKLLG
+205 KKADEMKGKVSNLLE
-220 NIVVPKNS
+220 NVVVPENL
-228 QELKREL
+228 QELEREL
-235 SIRTKEYKDIL
+235 SIRSKEYNDIL
-246 NSMNEFRCK
+246 NSMNAFRYK

-283 IKSILETDKCPE
+283 IKFILETDICPE
-295 CHSVLKDTTDFR
+295 CHSVLNDTTDLR

-314 EDSSYI
+314 EDSLYI

-335 SRTESSYKEFLN
+335 FQIESSYREFSN
-347 KLESYKK
+347 RLESYKK
-354 NIGIAQKEIK
+354 NINSAQEEIK
-364 NYSSYMGLNELYN
+364 NYTSYMGLNELYN
-377 SLNLELFNESQL
+377 SLNLELFNELQL
-389 QGELKEKLGIIEED
+389 QEELKDRIENIEEE
-403 LKKVSA
+403 LKKVSE

-417 YYEMIDSEV
+417 YYEMVDRQV
-426 LRFGLNELEESQY
+426 LRFGLNELDESQY

-491 YNKEQAL
+491 YDKEQAL

-524 EGKVKIIELKNN
+524 IFEGEIKIIELKND

-541 DSETFTKYENILENV
+541 NSETFKEYEDILENV
-556 LSTHVHR
+556 LSAQ
-563 DIFSELIKLLRK
+563 LI

>member
-1 MNVIFYKIYIFDILT
+1 MNVIFKKIYIFDILT
-16 KQAFVTCFEKG
+16 KKAFVTSFEEG
-27 LNIVTSSSI
+27 VNVVTSSSI

-51 HTLGADA
+51 HVMGADA

-66 EDKVYLLEFSVDNK
+66 EDKVYLLEFLVDNK
-80 MYFIYRHK
+80 KYFIYRHRK
-88 KVFKVFNDTVQIL
+88 LFKVFNDLIQIL
-101 FQTSSRTKLSEFL
+101 FQTSSRTELSEFL
-114 GKIWSFEIFLPNRN
+114 GEIWSFEIFLPNRN

-140 YVMNFID
+140 YVMNFLD
-147 QDHYDGTNFNS
+147 QDYYDGTNFNS

-168 KPDVIYAQF
+168 KPDVIYSQF

-187 VKSKQNLLERINN
+187 VKSKQNLFERINE
-200 SEDSY
+200 SKDSY
-205 QKANEMKEKVFKLLG
+205 KKADEMKGKVSNLLE
-220 NIVVPKNS
+220 NVVVPENL
-228 QELKREL
+228 QELEREL
-235 SIRTKEYKDIL
+235 SIRSKEYNDIL
-246 NSMNEFRCK
+246 NSMNAFRYK

-283 IKSILETDKCPE
+283 IKFILETDICPE
-295 CHSVLKDTTDFR
+295 CHSVLNDTTDLR

-314 EDSSYI
+314 EDSLYI
-320 SDSIYEDIEKISKAI
+320 SDSIYEDIEKISKEI
-335 SRTESSYKEFLN
+335 FQIESSYREFSN
-347 KLESYKK
+347 RLESYKK
-354 NIGIAQKEIK
+354 NINSAQEEIK
-364 NYSSYMGLNELYN
+364 NYTSYMGLNELYN
-377 SLNLELFNESQL
+377 SLNLELFNELQL
-389 QGELKEKLGIIEED
+389 QEELKDRIENIEEE
-403 LKKVSA
+403 LKKVSE

-417 YYEMIDSEV
+417 YYEMVDRQV
-426 LRFGLNELEESQY
+426 LRFGLNELDESQY

-491 YNKEQAL
+491 YDKEQAL

-524 EGKVKIIELKNN
+524 IFEGEIKIIELKND

-541 DSETFTKYENILENV
+541 NSETFKEYEDILENV
-556 LSTHVHR
+556 LSAQ
-563 DIFSELIKLLRK
+563 LI

>member
-1 MNVIFYKIYIFDILT
+1 MNIIFNKIYIFDILT
-16 KQAFVTCFEKG
+16 KKAFVTCFEKG
-27 LNIVTSSSI
+27 LNIITSSNI

-66 EDKVYLLEFSVDNK
+66 EDKVYLLEFSVDNNK
-80 MYFIYRHK
+80 YFIYRHK
-88 KVFKVFNDTVQIL
+88 KVFKVFDDAVQIL
-101 FQTSSRTKLSEFL
+101 FQTSTRTELSEFL
-114 GKIWSFEIFLPNRN
+114 SEIWSFEIFLPNRN

-147 QDHYDGTNFNS
+147 QDYYDGTNFNS

-187 VKSKQNLLERINN
+187 VKSKQNLLERIND
-200 SEDSY
+200 SERAY
-205 QKANEMKEKVFKLLG
+205 KKANEMKEKVSKLLG
-220 NIVVPKNS
+220 NLVVPENL
-228 QELKREL
+228 QELEKEL
-235 SIRTKEYKDIL
+235 SIRTKEYNDIL
-246 NSMNEFRCK
+246 NSMNEFRYK

-283 IKSILETDKCPE
+283 IKSILKTDICPE
-295 CHSVLKDTTDFR
+295 CHSVLKDTTDLR

-314 EDSSYI
+314 EDSLYI
-320 SDSIYEDIEKISKAI
+320 SDSIYEDIEKISKVI
-335 SRTESSYKEFLN
+335 LKIESSYREFSN
-347 KLESYKK
+347 RLESYKK
-354 NIGIAQKEIK
+354 NINSAQKEIK
-364 NYSSYMGLNELYN
+364 NYTSYIGLNELYN
-377 SLNLELFNESQL
+377 SLNLELFSELQL
-389 QGELKEKLGIIEED
+389 QEELKDRIENIEEE
-403 LKKVSA
+403 LKKVSE
-409 IKADINKK
+409 IKANINKK
-417 YYEMIDSEV
+417 YYEMVDSQV
-426 LRFGLNELEESQY
+426 LRFGLDELEESQY

-463 LNNIKT
+463 LNNLKT

-491 YNKEQAL
+491 YDKEQAL

-524 EGKVKIIELKNN
+524 IFEGETKIIELKND

-541 DSETFTKYENILENV
+541 NSETFKEYEDILENV
-556 LSTHVHR
+556 LSAQ
-563 DIFSELIKLLRK
+563 LI

>member
-1 MNVIFYKIYIFDILT
+1 MNVIFKKIYIFDILT
-16 KQAFVTCFEKG
+16 EKAFVTSFEEG
-27 LNIVTSSSI
+27 VNVVTSSSI

-51 HTLGADA
+51 HVMGADA

-66 EDKVYLLEFSVDNK
+66 EDKVYLLEFLVDNK
-80 MYFIYRHK
+80 KYFIYRHRK
-88 KVFKVFNDTVQIL
+88 LFKVFNDLIQIL
-101 FQTSSRTKLSEFL
+101 FQTSSRTELSEFL
-114 GKIWSFEIFLPNRN
+114 GEIWSFEIFLPNRN
-128 TEKLEIAPPAYT
+128 TGKLEIAPPAYT
-140 YVMNFID
+140 YVMNFLD
-147 QDHYDGTNFNS
+147 QDHYDGTSFNS

-168 KPDVIYAQF
+168 KPDVIYSQF

-187 VKSKQNLLERINN
+187 VKSKQNLFERINE
-200 SEDSY
+200 SKDSY
-205 QKANEMKEKVFKLLG
+205 KKADEMKGKVSNLLE
-220 NIVVPKNS
+220 NVVVPENL
-228 QELKREL
+228 QELESEL
-235 SIRTKEYKDIL
+235 SIRSKEYNDIL
-246 NSMNEFRCK
+246 NSMNAFRYE

-283 IKSILETDKCPE
+283 IKFILETDICPE
-295 CHSVLKDTTDFR
+295 CHSVLNDTTDLR

-314 EDSSYI
+314 EDSLYI

-335 SRTESSYKEFLN
+335 FQIESSYREFSN
-347 KLESYKK
+347 RLESYKK
-354 NIGIAQKEIK
+354 NINSAQKEIK
-364 NYSSYMGLNELYN
+364 NYTSYMGLNELYN
-377 SLNLELFNESQL
+377 SLNLELFNELQL
-389 QGELKEKLGIIEED
+389 QEELKDRIENIEEE
-403 LKKVSA
+403 LKKVSE

-417 YYEMIDSEV
+417 YYEMVDRQV
-426 LRFGLNELEESQY
+426 LRFGLYELDESQY

-524 EGKVKIIELKNN
+524 IFEGEIKILGLNN
-536 KYQLL
+536 DKYQLL
-541 DSETFTKYENILENV
+541 NSETFKEYEDILENV
-556 LSTHVHR
+556 LSAQ
-563 DIFSELIKLLRK
+563 LI

>member
-1 MNVIFYKIYIFDILT
+1 MNVIFKKIYIFDILT
-16 KQAFVTCFEKG
+16 KKAFVTSFEEG
-27 LNIVTSSSI
+27 VNVVTSSSI

-51 HTLGADA
+51 HVMGADA

-66 EDKVYLLEFSVDNK
+66 EDKVYLLEFLVDNK
-80 MYFIYRHK
+80 KYFIYRHRK
-88 KVFKVFNDTVQIL
+88 LFKVFNDLIQIL
-101 FQTSSRTKLSEFL
+101 FQTSSRTELSEFL
-114 GKIWSFEIFLPNRN
+114 GEIWSFEIFLPNRN

-140 YVMNFID
+140 YVMNFLD
-147 QDHYDGTNFNS
+147 QDYYDGTNFNS

-168 KPDVIYAQF
+168 KPDVIYSQF

-187 VKSKQNLLERINN
+187 VKSKQNLFERINE
-200 SEDSY
+200 SKDSY
-205 QKANEMKEKVFKLLG
+205 KKADEMKGKVSNLLE
-220 NIVVPKNS
+220 NVVVPENL
-228 QELKREL
+228 QELEREL
-235 SIRTKEYKDIL
+235 SIKSKEYNDIL
-246 NSMNEFRCK
+246 NSMNAFRYK

-283 IKSILETDKCPE
+283 IKSILETDICPE
-295 CHSVLKDTTDFR
+295 CHSVLNDTTDLR

-314 EDSSYI
+314 EDSLYI
-320 SDSIYEDIEKISKAI
+320 SDSIYEDIEKISKEI
-335 SRTESSYKEFLN
+335 FQIESSYREFSN
-347 KLESYKK
+347 RLESYKK
-354 NIGIAQKEIK
+354 NINSAQEEIK
-364 NYSSYMGLNELYN
+364 NYTSYMGLNELYN
-377 SLNLELFNESQL
+377 SLNLELFNELQL
-389 QGELKEKLGIIEED
+389 QEELKDRIENIEEE
-403 LKKVSA
+403 LKKVSE
-409 IKADINKK
+409 IKAYINKK
-417 YYEMIDSEV
+417 YYEMVDRQV
-426 LRFGLNELEESQY
+426 LRFGLNELDESQY

-491 YNKEQAL
+491 YDKEQAL

-524 EGKVKIIELKNN
+524 IFEGEIKIIELKND

-541 DSETFTKYENILENV
+541 NSETFKEYEDILENV
-556 LSTHVHR
+556 LSAQ
-563 DIFSELIKLLRK
+563 LI

>member
-1 MNVIFYKIYIFDILT
+1 MNAIFKKIYIFDILT
-16 KQAFVTCFEKG
+16 KKAFVTSFEEG
-27 LNIVTSSSI
+27 VNIVTSNSI

-51 HTLGADA
+51 HVMGADA

-66 EDKVYLLEFSVDNK
+66 EDKVYLLEFLVDNK
-80 MYFIYRHK
+80 KYFIYRHRK
-88 KVFKVFNDTVQIL
+88 LFKVFNDHLIKIL
-101 FQTSSRTKLSEFL
+101 FQTSSRTELSEFL
-114 GKIWSFEIFLPNRN
+114 GEIWSFEIFLLNRN

-140 YVMNFID
+140 YVMNFLD
-147 QDHYDGTNFNS
+147 QDYYDGTNFNS
-158 FKSLGQYQNF
+158 FKGLGQYQNF
-168 KPDVIYAQF
+168 KPDVIYSQF
-177 GIYDKNYFER
+177 GIYDKNYFEC
-187 VKSKQNLLERINN
+187 VKSKQNLFERINE
-200 SEDSY
+200 SKDSY
-205 QKANEMKEKVFKLLG
+205 KKADEMKGKVSNLLE
-220 NIVVPKNS
+220 NVVVPENL
-228 QELKREL
+228 QELEREL
-235 SIRTKEYKDIL
+235 SIRSKEYNDIL
-246 NSMNEFRCK
+246 NSMNAFRYK

-283 IKSILETDKCPE
+283 IKFILETDICPE
-295 CHSVLKDTTDFR
+295 CHSVLNDNTDLR

-314 EDSSYI
+314 EDSLYI

-335 SRTESSYKEFLN
+335 FQIESSYREFSN
-347 KLESYKK
+347 RLESYKK
-354 NIGIAQKEIK
+354 NINSAQEEIK
-364 NYSSYMGLNELYN
+364 NYTSYMGLNELYN
-377 SLNLELFNESQL
+377 SLNLELFNELQL
-389 QGELKEKLGIIEED
+389 QEKLKDRIENIEEE
-403 LKKVSA
+403 LKKVSE

-417 YYEMIDSEV
+417 YYEMVDRQV
-426 LRFGLNELEESQY
+426 LRFGLNELDESQY

-491 YNKEQAL
+491 YDKEQAL

-524 EGKVKIIELKNN
+524 IFEGEIKIIELKND

-541 DSETFTKYENILENV
+541 NSETFKEYEDILENV
-556 LSTHVHR
+556 LSAQ
-563 DIFSELIKLLRK
+563 LI

>member
-1 MNVIFYKIYIFDILT
+1 M
-16 KQAFVTCFEKG
+16 
-27 LNIVTSSSI
+27 
-36 DGTDRG
+36 
-42 KSVLLRSLY
+42 
-51 HTLGADA
+51 GADA

-66 EDKVYLLEFSVDNK
+66 EDKVYLLEFLVDNK
-80 MYFIYRHK
+80 KYFIYRHRK
-88 KVFKVFNDTVQIL
+88 LFKVFNDLIQIL
-101 FQTSSRTKLSEFL
+101 FQTSSRTELSEFL
-114 GKIWSFEIFLPNRN
+114 GEIWSFEIFLLNRN

-140 YVMNFID
+140 YVMNFLD
-147 QDHYDGTNFNS
+147 QDYYDGTNFNS

-168 KPDVIYAQF
+168 KPDVIYSQF

-187 VKSKQNLLERINN
+187 VKSKQNLFERINE
-200 SEDSY
+200 SKDSY
-205 QKANEMKEKVFKLLG
+205 KKADEMKGKVSNLLE
-220 NIVVPKNS
+220 NVVVPENL
-228 QELKREL
+228 QELEREL
-235 SIRTKEYKDIL
+235 SIRSKEYNDIL
-246 NSMNEFRCK
+246 NSMNAFRYE

-283 IKSILETDKCPE
+283 IKFILETDICPE
-295 CHSVLKDTTDFR
+295 CHSVLNDTTDLR

-314 EDSSYI
+314 EDSLYI

-335 SRTESSYKEFLN
+335 FQIESSYREFSN
-347 KLESYKK
+347 RLESYKK
-354 NIGIAQKEIK
+354 NINSAQKEIK
-364 NYSSYMGLNELYN
+364 NYTSYMGLNELYN
-377 SLNLELFNESQL
+377 SLNLELFNELQL
-389 QGELKEKLGIIEED
+389 QEELKDRIENIEEE
-403 LKKVSA
+403 LKKVSE

-417 YYEMIDSEV
+417 YYEMVDRQV
-426 LRFGLNELEESQY
+426 LRFGLNELDESQY

-491 YNKEQAL
+491 YDKEQAL

-524 EGKVKIIELKNN
+524 IFEGEIKIIELKND

-541 DSETFTKYENILENV
+541 NSETFKEYEDILENV
-556 LSTHVHR
+556 LSAQLMR
-563 DIFSELIKLLRK
+563 L